1 MIRTLRLLFEQHVT
15 KFVDEPE
22 SQHSLELAGAALLME
37 ISRADH
43 DIAPV
48 ERDAIDSAIKQVF
61 NLADDEIEDIVS
73 AAERAVDTAVSLF
86 DFTAVINQRF
96 SPDQKLKLLEMLWAV
111 AYADSRLDHYEEYY
125 VRKIADLLYL
135 SHGDFIRT
143 KHKMMPG

>member
-135 SHGDFIRT
+135 SHGDYIRT